1 MAYLRN
7 WRKRNAEVL
16 ALAENSSEEDEML
29 GNVDEEVLSPTLSSD
44 HSDIDVVLSSDSETP
59 NLSDESSEEAV
70 PDLGEELAAWA
81 TTNSCKRIALNEMLE
96 ILRRQGHRLPKDSRT
111 LLQTPKKVATVEKCG
126 GHYAYF
132 GIASGILKVLSQRP
146 GIVEHLHL
154 CFNIDGVPLFKSSNL
169 QMWPI
174 LCNFHDFA
182 PFIVALYCGVA
193 KPNSVEEY
201 LSDFLQELQQLQQD
215 GIVHGGKALQLS
227 VKAFICDAPARA
239 FLKCIKN
246 HNSYHSCERCTI
258 RGTYDGRVVLGAKE
272 QGAVPRT
279 EDGFHQWVYKN
290 HQVQI
295 SPLTVAGISCI
306 HGFALDY
313 MHLVCLGVVRRM
325 LHFMKQGPNT
335 CKLSFQ
341 QRSRISDHLK
351 SLNGKLPR
359 EFARQLRGLQ
369 ELDRWKATELRQFL
383 LYSGPVVLREV
394 LAPTFYKHF
403 LALTV
408 IMSILLNSDDVLRNE
423 YLGYARDLT
432 VYFVEKSE
440 EFYGKTFAVYN
451 VHSLTHLPD
460 DVKHFQCSL
469 NNVSSFPFENY
480 LQTLKKMVRQSRN
493 PIAQVA
499 KRLTEL
505 EKSTKHRRVAK
516 ETFTRVS
523 TTLRDGCFLLDN
535 EDFAFVKEKR
545 SDGSLV
551 CDVIH
556 HNDTES
562 FFDDP
567 CDSRLLNIV
576 RVRDLSRA
584 KRQLITRHKLHRKV
598 VCLPP
603 NREAT
608 NSGYILFPMLHG
620 VERS

>member
-1 MAYLRN
+1 M
-7 WRKRNAEVL
+7 
-16 ALAENSSEEDEML
+16 
-29 GNVDEEVLSPTLSSD
+29 
-44 HSDIDVVLSSDSETP
+44 
-59 NLSDESSEEAV
+59 
-70 PDLGEELAAWA
+70 
-81 TTNSCKRIALNEMLE
+81 
-96 ILRRQGHRLPKDSRT
+96 
-111 LLQTPKKVATVEKCG
+111 
-126 GHYAYF
+126 
-132 GIASGILKVLSQRP
+132 
-146 GIVEHLHL
+146 
-154 CFNIDGVPLFKSSNL
+154 
-169 QMWPI
+169 
-174 LCNFHDFA
+174 
-182 PFIVALYCGVA
+182 ALYCGVA

-359 EFARQLRGLQ
+359 EFARQPRGLQ

-480 LQTLKKMVRQSRN
+480 LQTLKKNGQ
-493 PIAQVA
+493 A
-499 KRLTEL
+499 KS
-505 EKSTKHRRVAK
+505 KSYCPGCQTLNRAREVN
-516 ETFTRVS
+516 ETQTCS
-523 TTLRDGCFLLDN
+523 QRDVHSCIYHIKGWLFPSGH

-576 RVRDLSRA
+576 RVETSA
-584 KRQLITRHKLHRKV
+584 EQSA
-598 VCLPP
+598 
-603 NREAT
+603 N
-608 NSGYILFPMLHG
+608 
-620 VERS
+620 

>member
-1 MAYLRN
+1 
-7 WRKRNAEVL
+7 
-16 ALAENSSEEDEML
+16 
-29 GNVDEEVLSPTLSSD
+29 
-44 HSDIDVVLSSDSETP
+44 
-59 NLSDESSEEAV
+59 
-70 PDLGEELAAWA
+70 
-81 TTNSCKRIALNEMLE
+81 MLE

-111 LLQTPKKVATVEKCG
+111 LLQTPKKVVTVEKCG

-132 GIASGILKVLSQRP
+132 GVASGILNVLSQHP

-174 LCNFHDFA
+174 LCNFDNFV
-182 PFIVALYCGVA
+182 PFIVAIYCGGS
-193 KPNSVEEY
+193 KPNSVEDY
-201 LSDFLQELQQLQQD
+201 LSDFLQELQQLQED
-215 GIVHGGKALQLS
+215 GVVHGGEAISLS

-272 QGAVPRT
+272 PDAVPRT
-279 EDGFHQWVYKN
+279 EDCFTQLVYDY
-290 HQVQI
+290 HQVKI
-295 SPLTVAGISCI
+295 SPLSVAGISCI
-306 HGFALDY
+306 HGFSLDY

-359 EFARQLRGLQ
+359 EFSRQPRGLQ
-369 ELDRWKATELRQFL
+369 ELDRWKATEFRQFL
-383 LYSGPVVLREV
+383 LYTGPVVLRDV
-394 LAPTFYKHF
+394 LAPTVYKHF

-408 IMSILLNSDDVLRNE
+408 VMSILLNSDDVLRNE

-440 EFYGKTFAVYN
+440 EIYGKTFAVYN

-460 DVKHFQCSL
+460 NVEHFQCSL

-480 LQTLKKMVRQSRN
+480 LWTLKKMVRQSRN

-505 EKSTKHRRVAK
+505 EKSTTHRGVAVAK
-516 ETFTRVS
+516 EMFTCVS

-535 EDFAFVKEKR
+535 KDFAFVKEKR

-551 CDVIH
+551 CDVIQ

-598 VCLPP
+598 VCLPLR
-603 NREAT
+603 REAT
-608 NSGYILFPMLHG
+608 NSGYVLFPMLHG